1 MVVER
6 LVGLQV
12 EGRRG
17 KEFGGNDNDFGN
29 LWLNGSL
36 GAGGR
41 TDARAA
47 GGRRVCDSVLGRPAV
62 SV

>member
-17 KEFGGNDNDFGN
+17 KEFGGNDNDLAIF
-29 LWLNGSL
+29 GSL
-36 GAGGR
+36 GAAGR

-47 GGRRVCDSVLGRPAV
+47 GGRRVCNDSVLGRPAV